1 MSIGTDLFLYLRVE
15 HRYDFDK
22 DGSLKQEDIRM
33 LLLYVPFKRE
43 DALVSTLSQMTPTS
57 PKK

>member
-43 DALVSTLSQMTPTS
+43 DSLVSTLSQMQPTS